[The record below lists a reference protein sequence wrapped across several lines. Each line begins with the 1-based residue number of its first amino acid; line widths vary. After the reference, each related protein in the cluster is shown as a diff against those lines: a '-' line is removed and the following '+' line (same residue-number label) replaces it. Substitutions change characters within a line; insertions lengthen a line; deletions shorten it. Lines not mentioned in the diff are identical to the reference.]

1 MDYFYEINK
10 WAKGEL
16 KIPQKQKLVDEI
28 INNTNWGPKYALE
41 LCRRVELSSQ
51 QEKQLFDTVIKDPI
65 ISYNYLKS
73 NLKLNPENRKLLINS
88 VYEDLEYLG
97 YFLVNFATT
106 KETVEIIKN
115 LKSKSFYKTTK
126 NKHTILMN
134 SIWHVIKNPLKFQIR
149 KLLIDNGEIIFYFVN
164 NWGDLFSQDEL
175 EYIYTKHQSIMFK
188 QNKTTYNSLWDY
200 CNSFKNFITFE
211 KETLIEQI
219 LKTDNLVIIKMHYD
233 WNQFNFSKEQLDK
246 LECYI
251 ILSKLT
257 S

>member
-1 MDYFYEINK
+1 
-10 WAKGEL
+10 
-16 KIPQKQKLVDEI
+16 
-28 INNTNWGPKYALE
+28 
-41 LCRRVELSSQ
+41 
-51 QEKQLFDTVIKDPI
+51 
-65 ISYNYLKS
+65 
-73 NLKLNPENRKLLINS
+73 
-88 VYEDLEYLG
+88 
-97 YFLVNFATT
+97 
-106 KETVEIIKN
+106 
-115 LKSKSFYKTTK
+115 
-126 NKHTILMN
+126 MN